1 MSVWVKKREERKRQ
15 SNNIHTHTHTYTL
28 KCPECGSINVHKD
41 DVRQLKSGEITQLL
55 KCNSC
60 DRKFSENYI
69 RCQGLGGNANYALL
83 EEAKKLDSQTEI
95 KTVARERRDADK
107 GKVVQYNVYLEK
119 QGYADSTR
127 RLHDSVLRTL
137 MTRNANLGDSESVK
151 EVIAKQKW
159 SESRRRNVIL
169 AYSKFLEYL
178 GLTWEQPKFKV
189 TRKIP
194 FIPTEQEIDEL
205 IAGCSKT
212 IATFLL
218 LLKETAM
225 RSGEAYKI
233 KWVDVDFN
241 RKTITCNEP
250 EKGSLPRIFSNIS
263 GKLLNMLSNM
273 PRTTTYVFGE
283 TTLNSLKATFSRS
296 RRRLSYKLQNKRLR
310 EIHFHTL
317 RHWKATMEYHYKPDL
332 LYVAEFLGHKEISN
346 TRMYIQLEKNLFKNL
361 PNDSFITRIAKNTK
375 EACELVQVGFDYVT
389 GEYDDGGKIFR
400 KRK

>member
-1 MSVWVKKREERKRQ
+1 MASQIRGKLR
-15 SNNIHTHTHTYTL
+15 
-28 KCPECGSINVHKD
+28 CPDCGSFLIHKD
-41 DVRQLKSGEITQLL
+41 GVRETKSGKVTQLL
-55 KCNSC
+55 QCNIC
-60 DRKFSENYI
+60 ERKFSESYI
-69 RCQGLGGNANYALL
+69 RFQQQHGHTNYALIQ
-83 EEAKKLDSQTEI
+83 EAKKLDRTAEN
-95 KTVARERRDADK
+95 KTVVREEGKDDDM
-107 GKVVQYNVYLEK
+107 GKVVQYGAYMEK
-119 QGYADSTR
+119 QGYAETTR

-137 MTRNANLGDSESVK
+137 MKRDANLDDPESVK
-151 EVIAKQKW
+151 EVIAKQSW

-169 AYSKFLEYL
+169 AYTKFLKYL
-178 GLTWEQPKFKV
+178 GLTWDPPKYRV

-212 IATFLL
+212 VATFVL

-233 KWVDVDFN
+233 KWVDVDFE
-241 RKTITCNEP
+241 RRTITCNEP
-250 EKGSLPRIFSNIS
+250 EKGSLPRMFSNIS

-273 PRTTTYVFGE
+273 PRSTDYIFGE

-296 RRRLSYKLQNKRLR
+296 RKRLAYKLQNKRLS

-361 PNDSFITRIAKNTK
+361 PHDNFITRIAKNAQ
-375 EACELVQVGFDYVT
+375 EACKLIQVGFDYVT
-389 GEYDDGGKIFR
+389 GDYDDGGKIFR